1 MKFYYFFS
9 TNFAFAIYRI
19 NKMINLVRIAL
30 KVSKRNP
37 NLRFCSSSSVLP
49 QLFNNEG
56 RVKELDNNMDYFCM
70 FGVDK
75 SFTVEVPE
83 LAKTFKNL
91 QRQLHPDKV
100 RIPEVFKSVTKPH
113 TLK

>member
-1 MKFYYFFS
+1 
-9 TNFAFAIYRI
+9 
-19 NKMINLVRIAL
+19 MINLVRIAM
-30 KVSKRNP
+30 KVSKRNS
-37 NLRFCSSSSVLP
+37 NLRFCSNSSTLP

-56 RVKELDNNMDYFCM
+56 RVKELDKNMDYFCM

-100 RIPEVFKSVTKPH
+100 
-113 TLK
+113 